1 MYLPA
6 ITEIIA
12 FIKEHFGVFNKWLWL
27 HELRET
33 KKSKTKQSL
42 DEIYQPAEVKLEP
55 AVKLKTVKKPAAK
68 KRSSTKVKSKV
79 TKESKRKP
87 SKKVVYGNIR
97 KTSDKGQRK
106 K

>member
-27 HELRET
+27 HELKET
-33 KKSKTKQSL
+33 EKSKAKQTL

-68 KRSSTKVKSKV
+68 KQSSTKVKSKTV
-79 TKESKRKP
+79 KESKRKS
-87 SKKVVYGNIR
+87 SKKVTKGHVTPSR
-97 KTSDKGQRK
+97 TTGQRK